1 MSPVRSVTYVSV
13 RSLGTRA
20 SFSTGALAKGAHS
33 INPFYD
39 GGNIGYQPHVTPEA
53 LIAIEP
59 SVDVD
64 IQQAHH
70 GALANAV
77 AKTTTNY

>member
-1 MSPVRSVTYVSV
+1 LTS
-13 RSLGTRA
+13 
-20 SFSTGALAKGAHS
+20 ALAKDAPS
-33 INPFYD
+33 INASYD
-39 GGNIGYQPHVTPEA
+39 GGNIGYQPNATPEA

-59 SVDVD
+59 SVDGA

-70 GALANAV
+70 GASADPV